1 MVRCSRILVSGVVF
15 SGGEPTMQKEP
26 LLVIAEECRKMGLKV
41 GIQTNGVFPDTLDEL
56 IKKNL
61 VDKISL
67 DLKARWE
74 RYDNLLKK
82 KFVKNVRKSL
92 RICSS
97 AVTNRSIQELEIV
110 VTLFRGYEDE
120 VQYIARDAGDIQ
132 LVLQQGI
139 NGSLNPLTLS
149 ELKSIADQIERKVK
163 IRTRDC
169 GEVDYEG
176 NRSRRF
182 PSERQG

>member
-1 MVRCSRILVSGVVF
+1 MA
-15 SGGEPTMQKEP
+15 Q
-26 LLVIAEECRKMGLKV
+26 ECRKLGLKV
-41 GIQTNGVFPDTLDEL
+41 GIQTNGVFPETLDEL
-56 IKKNL
+56 IKKKL
-61 VDKISL
+61 IDKISL

-92 RICSS
+92 AICSG
-97 AVTNRSIQELEIV
+97 AVNNHSIQELEIV

-120 VQYIARDAGDIQ
+120 VQYIARNAGDIQ

-139 NGSLNPLTLS
+139 DRNLTPLSLS
-149 ELKSIADQIERKVK
+149 ELKSIADQIGRKVK
-163 IRTRDC
+163 IRTREF
-169 GEVDYEG
+169 GEVEYEG

-182 PSERQG
+182 SSERQE